1 MNHFLNKKYI
11 LISLLIH
18 VVIIMLLSYFI
29 RSNRIG
35 KTFLVFGA
43 HSQKPSHAY
52 MKFAPQGVP
61 FVGKRPAGGASRGS
75 AAPAA
80 KGSVGSATSAG
91 AAVRQTPQKAS
102 SGGQAVRK
110 RSKGRP
116 SFSPRTGAGEVKTTS
131 FSEHIKIG
139 KAGNVDVV
147 MRDRVKKLAQLDKK
161 TLQKNKDHRQA
172 LLQERQQRLDAYR
185 QQLADREK
193 KVAVEA
199 DVKKDE
205 VDKPEPVVHKEVVKK
220 IKQQIPEVATKAQD
234 AEPIAPEVAQDIVQP
249 KVLDAP
255 QPVVQQ
261 TAAEVVQ
268 AVNATPAELPASP
281 AASENQSAEGDFF
294 TPPASGVEGGNEV
307 LDFSLIGEAN
317 QDLRVFHA
325 SIQKEVSRLWM
336 PPPGV
341 AKGTTCR
348 GLFVINKIGEVE
360 HFEFVQKSKVP
371 IYNWSI
377 LQIAK
382 KCQFDA
388 CLWGKRFTVE
398 FCQ

>member
-61 FVGKRPAGGASRGS
+61 FVGRRP
-75 AAPAA
+75 
-80 KGSVGSATSAG
+80 
-91 AAVRQTPQKAS
+91 S
-102 SGGQAVRK
+102 SGGKGGAITSAVKGTAGSAKPTGSTVRQPPQQVSSGEPVVRK

-116 SFSPRTGAGEVKTTS
+116 SFQPRAGVGEVKTIS
-131 FSEHIKIG
+131 FSEHVKVG

-185 QQLADREK
+185 QQLVDREK
-193 KVAVEA
+193 KAAVEA

-205 VDKPEPVVHKEVVKK
+205 VAKSEPVVHKEVEKK
-220 IKQQIPEVATKAQD
+220 IKQQIPEVAPKTQD
-234 AEPIAPEVAQDIVQP
+234 AEPIAPEVAQQIVQP
-249 KVLDAP
+249 KVFDVP
-255 QPVVQQ
+255 QPVAQQ
-261 TAAEVVQ
+261 APAEVVQ

-294 TPPASGVEGGNEV
+294 APPASGVEGGNEV
-307 LDFSLIGEAN
+307 LDFSLVGGAN

-377 LQIAK
+377 SQIAK
-382 KCQFDA
+382 KCEFDA